1 MTAITSVLE
10 DLVFPE
16 CPRWRYNSLWFADC
30 HGGRVIN
37 MAHEG
42 RVLDSFEVSG
52 GPSGIGWLPD
62 GDMLIVSI
70 GDICVYRRGTD
81 GTISRHADLSGYHR
95 FHTNDMVVDH
105 AGNAYVGE
113 VGFRVGEEEPRST
126 SLLLVRPDGSV
137 VVATEDLMTP
147 NGSVITADG
156 RALIVAESRR
166 MRLSAFT
173 IAADGTLT
181 DRRLFAQLEPG
192 QVPDGICLDE
202 EGCIWVASPRARS
215 VIRVSPSAGVV
226 DEIPIED
233 AKPYACMLGGTD
245 RRDLFICLASDHDP
259 EKARQARSGSI
270 AMARVAVAGCGY
282 P

>member
-1 MTAITSVLE
+1 MTIIPVL
-10 DLVFPE
+10 DGLVFPE
-16 CPRWRYNSLWFADC
+16 CPRWRDGSLWFADC
-30 HGGRVIN
+30 HDGRVIN
-37 MAHEG
+37 MAPDG

-52 GPSGIGWLPD
+52 GPSGIGWLAG

-70 GDICVYRRGTD
+70 GDLCVYRRGSD
-81 GTISRHADLSGYHR
+81 GIISRHADLSAHHR
-95 FHTNDMVVDH
+95 FHTNDMVVDDV
-105 AGNAYVGE
+105 GNGYVGE

-126 SLLLVRPDGSV
+126 CLLLVRPDCSV
-137 VVATEDLMTP
+137 EVAAEDLMTP

-156 RALIVAESRR
+156 QTLIVAESRR
-166 MRLSAFT
+166 MRLTAFT

-181 DRRLFAQLEPG
+181 DRRLFAQLGPS

-202 EGCIWVASPRARS
+202 EGCIWVASPRACS
-215 VIRVSPSAGVV
+215 VLRVSPAAGVIE
-226 DEIPIED
+226 EIPIEG

-259 EKARQARSGSI
+259 EHTRVARSGAI
-270 AMARVAVAGCGY
+270 AVARVAVAGCGY